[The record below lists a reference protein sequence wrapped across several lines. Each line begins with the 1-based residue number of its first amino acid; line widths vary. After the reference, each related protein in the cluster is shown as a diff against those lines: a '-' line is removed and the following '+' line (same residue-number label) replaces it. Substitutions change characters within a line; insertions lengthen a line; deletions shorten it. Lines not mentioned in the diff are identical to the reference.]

1 MKKIIAVIAFF
12 AITLLSTD
20 ATFAQENN
28 SRNLSV
34 NAKAFTHKLSKELN
48 LDGTQQRVIYNAYM
62 LRDRKINALPTAKT
76 DHKAI
81 AKGVK
86 ASPKATVISNAFNRK
101 LEGVL
106 TKEQF
111 EKYQKTLKNKS

>member
-12 AITLLSTD
+12 AITLLGTD

-34 NAKAFTHKLSKELN
+34 NAKTFTHKLSKELN
-48 LDGTQQRVIYNAYM
+48 LTGVQQRDIYNAYM
-62 LRDRKINALPTAKT
+62 LRDRKINALPTKES
-76 DHKAI
+76 DHKSI

-86 ASPKATVISNAFNRK
+86 ASPKATVISDAFNRK
-101 LEGVL
+101 LEDIL

-111 EKYQKTLKNKS
+111 AKYQKTLRK

>member
-12 AITLLSTD
+12 AITLLGTD

-28 SRNLSV
+28 SRSLSV
-34 NAKAFTHKLSKELN
+34 NAKAFTHKLSEKLN
-48 LDGTQQRVIYNAYM
+48 IDGAQQKAIYNAHM
-62 LRDRKINALPTAKT
+62 LRDRKINALSTSEM
-76 DHKAI
+76 DHQSI

-86 ASPKATVISNAFNRK
+86 ASPKATVISDAFNRK

-111 EKYQKTLKNKS
+111 ARYQKIFRK